1 MTELKKQM
9 LVSAEKNLKNYE
21 KLLET
26 LKRSNLEDKAIR
38 IKECEH
44 AIQKQKQIIS
54 NIKSY
59 MNDTPDT
66 VIMNEGGIKMKK
78 TTIRIEDELH
88 KKIMKYLIDKDMSFQ
103 EYVME
108 LIAQDMNNH
117 KMPHKDKKK

>member
-1 MTELKKQM
+1 MKIGLSQLQHKNLGDENNDRTKKQM

-66 VIMNEGGIKMKK
+66 VIMNEGGIK
-78 TTIRIEDELH
+78 
-88 KKIMKYLIDKDMSFQ
+88 
-103 EYVME
+103 
-108 LIAQDMNNH
+108 
-117 KMPHKDKKK
+117 

>member
-1 MTELKKQM
+1 MK
-9 LVSAEKNLKNYE
+9 

-66 VIMNEGGIKMKK
+66 VIMNEGGIK
-78 TTIRIEDELH
+78 
-88 KKIMKYLIDKDMSFQ
+88 
-103 EYVME
+103 
-108 LIAQDMNNH
+108 
-117 KMPHKDKKK
+117 

>member
-1 MTELKKQM
+1 MKIMTELKKQM
-9 LVSAEKNLKNYE
+9 LVSAENNLKNYE

-66 VIMNEGGIKMKK
+66 VIMNEGGIK
-78 TTIRIEDELH
+78 
-88 KKIMKYLIDKDMSFQ
+88 
-103 EYVME
+103 
-108 LIAQDMNNH
+108 
-117 KMPHKDKKK
+117 

>member
-1 MTELKKQM
+1 MTELKQM
-9 LVSAEKNLKNYE
+9 LVSAKEKNLKNYE

-66 VIMNEGGIKMKK
+66 VIMNEGGIK
-78 TTIRIEDELH
+78 
-88 KKIMKYLIDKDMSFQ
+88 
-103 EYVME
+103 
-108 LIAQDMNNH
+108 
-117 KMPHKDKKK
+117 

>member
-66 VIMNEGGIKMKK
+66 VIMNEGGIKWKK
-78 TTIRIEDELH
+78 QQYELKMNYT
-88 KKIMKYLIDKDMSFQ
+88 KKSWNI
-103 EYVME
+103 
-108 LIAQDMNNH
+108 
-117 KMPHKDKKK
+117 